1 MARQPKRRPWV
12 RRVIQRVRFT
22 GREPRRL
29 MWRKAIYEEWFEYA
43 KLAGTYPKEFGD
55 LSKYE
60 KFDDW
65 WRDPSYG
72 FELFCEPPDEPVVEE
87 VTGTNAEGNRLIV
100 SIKRDSDPYEVIHHL
115 KKLVEMNV
123 RLPRKDVS
131 HARFTPSKPAK
142 NLMPEKLERYRLV
155 YALKKDHS
163 RLEIAYLLRNR
174 KSSHKNSRE
183 QVRQYFYGIQKSGV
197 DKGSP
202 RLPDE
207 REISRDLQKARAI
220 LKRVERGVFP

>member
-12 RRVIQRVRFT
+12 RRVIQRVRFA

-29 MWRKAIYEEWFEYA
+29 MWKKAVYEEWFEYA

-60 KFDDW
+60 KFEDW
-65 WRDPSYG
+65 WRDPNYG
-72 FELFCEPPDEPVVEE
+72 FELFCEPPEEPVIEQVS
-87 VTGTNAEGNRLIV
+87 GTSVDENCLVV
-100 SIKRDSDPYEVIHHL
+100 SIRRDADPYEVIHHL
-115 KKLVEMNV
+115 KKLVEKNV
-123 RLPRKDVS
+123 RLPKKDVS

-163 RLEIAYLLRNR
+163 RLETAYLLRNR
-174 KSSHKNSRE
+174 KSSYKNTRE
-183 QVRQYFYGIQKSGV
+183 QVRQYFYGTVKSGT
-197 DKGSP
+197 DKGLP
-202 RLPDE
+202 RLADE
-207 REISRDLQKARAI
+207 REISRDLQKARLI
-220 LKRVERGVFP
+220 LKNVAKGVFP